1 MLLNKNIFFKTSI
14 ICLIFIS
21 FFLGYFLRE
30 NAVGGG
36 KEFYLISW
44 PIIQSFREDFLF
56 TIQNYTT
63 LDLGGPADYQL
74 PFSHMINAYLNPF
87 SDNIVH
93 FQLSTTIIS
102 FTIFFIFAFTLKKAF
117 LNINIFDILLTSSV
131 ILLLPFFRTSAFWGK
146 NENYGWLFFILALY
160 FFSEIKKNIYKDPGN
175 RDKLIIISF
184 CFTSACALYARQLL
198 FFLPIS
204 YLLYLFINH
213 ANKKIILTSI
223 ISFSILAIP
232 GLLVILSWM
241 DIFKTVNLLNP
252 GVFSWAIGPSN
263 ILKNIPILLSF
274 FGFYFLPIL
283 IIELLNSGFKDFYSK
298 YYKSFFFA
306 LVIFIFLSQTNLLNY
321 LGDYKIAGGA
331 ILKVNYLIQK
341 NNFHLF
347 FVFSSLGFSILI
359 GLFKE
364 NAKNNLVILI
374 PMIIVYCFP
383 SFMFQEY
390 YEPLILLMFFLT
402 LKTNLQKI
410 YFKNI
415 SLSNFI
421 FLSYFTI
428 YLAGSIYFKHFAFP
442 SYEKWLIFFN
452 AM

>member
-1 MLLNKNIFFKTSI
+1 MLLNKNIFFKALI
-14 ICLIFIS
+14 ICLVFVS

-36 KEFYLISW
+36 KEFYFVSW

-63 LDLGGPADYQL
+63 LLVGAADYQL

-204 YLLYLFINH
+204 YLLYLFINN

-321 LGDYKIAGGA
+321 LGDYTVAGGA

-383 SFMFQEY
+383 TLMFQEY
-390 YEPLILLMFFLT
+390 HEPLILLMFFLT

-442 SYEKWLIFFN
+442 SYEKWLIFLN